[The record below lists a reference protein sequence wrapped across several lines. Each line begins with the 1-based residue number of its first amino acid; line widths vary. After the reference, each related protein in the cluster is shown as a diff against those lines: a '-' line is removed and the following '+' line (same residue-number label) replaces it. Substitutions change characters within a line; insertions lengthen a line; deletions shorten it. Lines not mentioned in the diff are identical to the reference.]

1 MPANL
6 TPQYLAAEERYKQ
19 AKDDREKMKTLKEMM
34 ANIPKHK
41 GTEKLQADIKRKI
54 ARLKDEIDTK
64 KTKGGH
70 RFSYSVER
78 EGAGQVV
85 VVGPPNVG
93 KSLLI
98 SRLTGTQLEVADYPY
113 TTRIFQPAMMPYED
127 IQIQLVDLPPLSEE
141 FTENWVSSIIRI
153 ADMMIIV
160 IDISRDDL
168 LEQVDM
174 TLAILDRFKIKPKV
188 ITDPNIF
195 DATYLSVLKTLLVA
209 NKIDIPGADQNY
221 EILKEF
227 YAGKFELIPASA
239 LVKTN
244 LQPVKETI
252 LRLLAIIRV
261 YSKRPGQE
269 AEANR
274 PYTFQK
280 GSTLIDFA
288 GAVHKDFAENLKFA
302 RVWGSRV
309 FDGQRINKDYI
320 LQDKDIIEL
329 HT

>member
-19 AKDDREKMKTLKEMM
+19 AKDDREKMKALKEMM

-41 GTEKLQADIKRKI
+41 GTEKLQAEIKRKI
-54 ARLKDEIDTK
+54 ARLKDDIEGK
-64 KTKGGH
+64 KSKGGH

-98 SRLTGTQLEVADYPY
+98 SNLTGIQLEVADYPY
-113 TTRIFQPAMMPYED
+113 TTRIFQPVMMPYED
-127 IQIQLVDLPPLSEE
+127 IQIQVIDLPPLSEE

-153 ADMMIIV
+153 ADLMLLV
-160 IDISRDDL
+160 VDASRDDL

-174 TLAILDRFKIKPKV
+174 TLAILDRFKIKPKP
-188 ITDPNIF
+188 ITEGHAFGAAYWSI
-195 DATYLSVLKTLLVA
+195 LKALLVA
-209 NKIDIPGADQNY
+209 NKIDLPGADQNY

-227 YAGKFELIPASA
+227 YAGKFELSPTSA
-239 LVKTN
+239 LAQTN
-244 LQPVKETI
+244 LPHVKEVI
-252 LRLLAIIRV
+252 LRLLAIVRV
-261 YSKRPGQE
+261 YSKRPGHE
-269 AEANR
+269 AETNR
-274 PYTFQK
+274 PYTFQQ

-288 GAVHKDFAENLKFA
+288 KAVHKDFAENLKFA
-302 RVWGSRV
+302 RVWGSSV
-309 FDGQRINKDYI
+309 FDGQRINRDYI

>member
-19 AKDDREKMKTLKEMM
+19 AKDDREKMKALKEMM

-98 SRLTGTQLEVADYPY
+98 SSLTGTQLEVADYPY

-141 FTENWVSSIIRI
+141 YTENWISSIIRI
-153 ADMMIIV
+153 ADMMIV
-160 IDISRDDL
+160 VVDVSRDDV
-168 LEQVDM
+168 LEQVEM
-174 TLAILDRFKIKPKV
+174 TFAILDRFKIRAKNK
-188 ITDPNIF
+188 TDDNSVEIP
-195 DATYLSVLKTLLVA
+195 YLSLLKTVFVA
-209 NKIDIPGADQNY
+209 NKIDLPGANENFQ
-221 EILKEF
+221 ILQEF
-227 YAGKFELIPASA
+227 YGGKFELLPASA
-239 LVKTN
+239 LTKTN
-244 LQPVKETI
+244 LAQIKTKI
-252 LRLLAIIRV
+252 INLLQIIRV
-261 YSKRPGQE
+261 YSKRPGHE
-269 AEANR
+269 AETNR
-274 PYTFQK
+274 PFTFQQ
-280 GSTLIDFA
+280 GSTLLDFA
-288 GAVHKDFAENLKFA
+288 RAVHKDFAEKLKFA
-302 RVWGSRV
+302 RVWGTNV
-309 FDGQRINKDYI
+309 FDGQRINKDYV